1 MCAVILCT
9 KTWCLVKKKKKK
21 EDIEIIFMVQMTP
34 VIIGVPN
41 NLKFYKSVCIIV
53 FVFFL

>member
-9 KTWCLVKKKKKK
+9 KMWCLIKKKK
-21 EDIEIIFMVQMTP
+21 EDIEMIFMVQMAP

-41 NLKFYKSVCIIV
+41 NLKFYKLGCIIM
-53 FVFFL
+53 FSFFL

>member
-9 KTWCLVKKKKKK
+9 KTWCLVKKKKK